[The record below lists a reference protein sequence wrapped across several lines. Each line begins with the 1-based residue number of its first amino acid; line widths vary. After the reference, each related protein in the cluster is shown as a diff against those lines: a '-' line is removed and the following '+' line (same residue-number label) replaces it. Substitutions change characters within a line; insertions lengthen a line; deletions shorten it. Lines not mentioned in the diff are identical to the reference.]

1 MTDIAT
7 SSSYYGDPS
16 IRPPRQ
22 VGPGYGS
29 PPPVPVPDQNCYV
42 ETPCTRYRHS
52 VILYILECES
62 SRFKLL
68 NIKNNVHCVT
78 FMKIL
83 WTPSMLMYART
94 QELR

>member
-1 MTDIAT
+1 MLCQDEANVTDIAT

-42 ETPCTRYRHS
+42 ETPCTRYRFLKKVGVGPSHAEQGLGAE
-52 VILYILECES
+52 IKLYCWFIS
-62 SRFKLL
+62 YKMSP
-68 NIKNNVHCVT
+68 IG
-78 FMKIL
+78 
-83 WTPSMLMYART
+83 
-94 QELR
+94 

>member
-1 MTDIAT
+1 MLCQDEANVTDIAT

-42 ETPCTRYRHS
+42 ETPCTR
-52 VILYILECES
+52 
-62 SRFKLL
+62 
-68 NIKNNVHCVT
+68 
-78 FMKIL
+78 
-83 WTPSMLMYART
+83 
-94 QELR
+94 

>member
-1 MTDIAT
+1 MLCQDEANVTDIAT

-42 ETPCTRYRHS
+42 ETPCTRYRFLK
-52 VILYILECES
+52 VGA
-62 SRFKLL
+62 L
-68 NIKNNVHCVT
+68 NIKNIVKT
-78 FMKIL
+78 FMKFL
-83 WTPSMLMYART
+83 WTPPMLMYACT

>member
-1 MTDIAT
+1 MLCQDEANVTDIAT

-42 ETPCTRYRHS
+42 ETPCTRYRFLKK
-52 VILYILECES
+52 VGA
-62 SRFKLL
+62 L
-68 NIKNNVHCVT
+68 NIKNIV
-78 FMKIL
+78 KISL
-83 WTPSMLMYART
+83 TPPI
-94 QELR
+94 QC

>member
-1 MTDIAT
+1 MLCQDEANVTDIAT

-42 ETPCTRYRHS
+42 ETPCTRYRF
-52 VILYILECES
+52 ID
-62 SRFKLL
+62 SRKCNLQY
-68 NIKNNVHCVT
+68 NVDAC
-78 FMKIL
+78 
-83 WTPSMLMYART
+83 T